1 MLLFNLM
8 VYFQLKVHQMAMELQ
23 LQPFAVL
30 LRSTLEQLVEKDT
43 SNFFTEPVSLDEVK
57 ISIDY
62 IIISILHNSISRY
75 LKSLSISLPCIT
87 TITQVPDYLEYID
100 KPMDFETMRKN
111 IDNHKYR
118 TMDEFETD
126 FELIIKNCMKYNAKD
141 TVFYRAATR
150 LRDQVC
156 YFNNM

>member
-1 MLLFNLM
+1 M
-8 VYFQLKVHQMAMELQ
+8 
-23 LQPFAVL
+23 
-30 LRSTLEQLVEKDT
+30 
-43 SNFFTEPVSLDEVK
+43 
-57 ISIDY
+57 
-62 IIISILHNSISRY
+62 HNSISRY